1 MLYIISC
8 KNIITFIILYVTHS
22 FKLKWY
28 VPCVYICLQRD
39 RRTRKPATI
48 RRKVGYL
55 FVNTYYCSFFIYI
68 RFANASRDARKMF
81 GDVVPGDITH
91 QDVILQYGNHFKEA
105 FRNLPRNLGM
115 EDKKYEVWQMVAD
128 IMMVSIFL

>member
-1 MLYIISC
+1 M
-8 KNIITFIILYVTHS
+8 
-22 FKLKWY
+22 
-28 VPCVYICLQRD
+28 
-39 RRTRKPATI
+39 
-48 RRKVGYL
+48 GYL
-55 FVNTYYCSFFIYI
+55 FVNTYYCSFFIYV
-68 RFANASRDARKMF
+68 RFANASSDARKMF

-128 IMMVSIFL
+128 IMMVSILYEQVITYMYVIYVHIEKF